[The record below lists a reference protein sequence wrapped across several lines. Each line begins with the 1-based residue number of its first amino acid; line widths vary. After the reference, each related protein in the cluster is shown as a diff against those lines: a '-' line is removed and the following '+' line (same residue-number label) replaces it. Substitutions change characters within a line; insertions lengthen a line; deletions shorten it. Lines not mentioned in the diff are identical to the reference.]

1 MKVFE
6 NLYVNPSCRGRV
18 IFFALVFPGKIRI
31 NTRSTYDF
39 PKCEAENHTRHLV
52 TVIYQFNQIRNGL
65 KSAYKFS
72 YITWLEY
79 HSLLKQNKHTWM
91 WPLLLSVHYFSF
103 LCFIPSNF
111 CIQPFD
117 INARQSGS
125 ATILPGG
132 KPAI

>member
-6 NLYVNPSCRGRV
+6 NLYFNPSCRGRV

-52 TVIYQFNQIRNGL
+52 TVIYQFDQIRNGL

-72 YITWLEY
+72 YITWLAY

-111 CIQPFD
+111 WIYFHK
-117 INARQSGS
+117 S
-125 ATILPGG
+125 TL
-132 KPAI
+132 